1 MDFSSGL
8 RRRRTRVVTLGVTIG
23 VLLLTAAAFAGA
35 SGAKSGGSA
44 SASATPAGYPAA
56 SPDQPWVWQKFL
68 AQSDSDVRVLGSFGV
83 DVTEGTAKNPDGTA
97 WISMMVTPNQR
108 AYLQSLGYKA
118 GEIYE
123 TQADAEN
130 A

>member
-8 RRRRTRVVTLGVTIG
+8 RRRRTRLVTLGVTIG

-35 SGAKSGGSA
+35 SGAKSGRSA

-68 AQSDSDVRVLGSFGV
+68 AQDIKAVETLSSFGV
-83 DVTEGTAKNPDGTA
+83 DVTEGTAKNPDGSA
-97 WISMMVTPNQR
+97 WVSVLVTPEQR
-108 AYLQSLGYKA
+108 DYLEALGYRA
-118 GEIYE
+118 G
-123 TQADAEN
+123 
-130 A
+130 